1 MKPCIINGED
11 TIKIAKRLRKRCL
24 KKQNKLE
31 SLLNMKFTSTVKSDE
46 IKNISNFP
54 KLTISQLK
62 NHIVLGSYKIKL
74 SLSYMGQLVDHGKVY
89 FLNKNLIDK
98 YVSHSKV
105 RDEIESNN
113 SKILAVLMPSRHK
126 RGKKWKPNNVKNE
139 QINDSIDPK
148 NFNTYYKVFVQYTP
162 VDCTDGL
169 KYKNQPYRLIKSKQI
184 LSVLELSEE
193 NIIRRK
199 YYKIMNRGTVFIG
212 T

>member
-98 YVSHSKV
+98 HVSHSKV
-105 RDEIESNN
+105 RNEIESNN
-113 SKILAVLMPSRHK
+113 SKILAVLIRDVERYSVSIRIVSFKLIWPILDTLFYYSDT
-126 RGKKWKPNNVKNE
+126 KKVSDNIFFYFSLSFVV
-139 QINDSIDPK
+139 
-148 NFNTYYKVFVQYTP
+148 YVFT
-162 VDCTDGL
+162 
-169 KYKNQPYRLIKSKQI
+169 
-184 LSVLELSEE
+184 
-193 NIIRRK
+193 
-199 YYKIMNRGTVFIG
+199 
-212 T
+212 